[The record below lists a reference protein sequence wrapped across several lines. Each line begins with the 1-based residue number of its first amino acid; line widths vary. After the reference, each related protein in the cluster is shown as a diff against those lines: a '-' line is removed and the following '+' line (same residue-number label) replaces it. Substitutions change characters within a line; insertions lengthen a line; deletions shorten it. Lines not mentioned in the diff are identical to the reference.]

1 MKKTIEKA
9 EVIMRT
15 VAERGLSGP
24 VGITTSDSG
33 KIGVKF
39 RYSVSAVFFSGL
51 KEALEY
57 IANYDL
63 YEE

>member
-1 MKKTIEKA
+1 
-9 EVIMRT
+9 MRT

-39 RYSVSAVFFSGL
+39 RYSVSVVFFNGL
-51 KEALEY
+51 KEALEF
-57 IANYDL
+57 IANYNLD
-63 YEE
+63 EE